1 MDSPGP
7 NGRDQRQRLVP
18 AKGHE
23 EAPDVLLPE
32 HKFPTPEAN
41 YQHQRAQAEERFRM
55 DFGLW
60 ETANRENPPQS
71 VSLSVSAVGEVR
83 TERRND
89 LDIVLSLEN
98 YIQQFLFAAL
108 YAYGD
113 LLLDKGTPPTEAV
126 REFELHADELL
137 KETFNRKWLFG
148 LRRLELLEAEFAER
162 FWPMQREVVEEARY
176 EFEEDV
182 WSTDDE
188 PAEESGSEPAS
199 SEHPPKVPPRKRGPK
214 PDHETALLVATIVAR
229 VAPDG
234 DWRSRVDDVCDALDD
249 EQVPVPATWRR
260 NRNVRKWSLC
270 DDRDIVVKAIE
281 YRLGIAKQQKKPAP
295 ETLS

>member
-1 MDSPGP
+1 MDSPDP
-7 NGRDQRQRLVP
+7 NGKDQGQSPVP
-18 AKGHE
+18 AGGHE
-23 EAPDVLLPE
+23 ESPDVFLPE
-32 HKFPTPEAN
+32 YKFPTSEAKC
-41 YQHQRAQAEERFRM
+41 QHQRARAEERFRM

-60 ETANRENPPQS
+60 ETVNRENPPQS
-71 VSLSVSAVGEVR
+71 VSLSVSAASEVR
-83 TERRND
+83 TERHND

-126 REFELHADELL
+126 HEFEQHADELL

-148 LRRLELLEAEFAER
+148 LRRLELVEPEFAER

-182 WSTDDE
+182 WSMDDE
-188 PAEESGSEPAS
+188 PAEDPGPALACQVEPAS
-199 SEHPPKVPPRKRGPK
+199 PEGTPKVPPRKRGPK
-214 PDHETALLVATIVAR
+214 PDYETALLVAGIVAR

-260 NRNVRKWSLC
+260 NH
-270 DDRDIVVKAIE
+270 
-281 YRLGIAKQQKKPAP
+281 
-295 ETLS
+295 